1 MRIKSVGIIISILLL
16 ATIAQATPTKMNVSV
31 GVASVDVGE
40 KSGTGYDV
48 GFGYGK
54 YYDGGMYWGGEFI
67 LEYADINAI
76 NIIGYAADIRLGYT
90 PVNTALKDFT
100 LYGIGAAMYQSVDDR
115 ENSGFGYGAG
125 LEYRITNTVGV
136 NVDYKTFNMKP
147 SNIGFLDY
155 DYTKTGVSVKYMF

>member
-1 MRIKSVGIIISILLL
+1 MKIKSLASILSPLL
-16 ATIAQATPTKMNVSV
+16 LVTALHATPTKMNVSV

-67 LEYADINAI
+67 LEYADLNV
-76 NIIGYAADIRLGYT
+76 NVIGYAADIRLGYT
-90 PVNTALKDFT
+90 PVNTFLKNFT

-125 LEYRITNTVGV
+125 LEYRITNAIGV
-136 NVDYKTFNMKP
+136 NVDYKTFNMTP

-155 DYTKTGVSVKYMF
+155 DYTKIGASVKYMF